1 MRNMEHFDIHN
12 FDKVIAMG
20 GAIFFCLIAIYFIF
34 QTSLIYLIMSL
45 FGLGSCILWLFIR
58 NKKNLL
64 SYIVGINESNN
75 KNIFYCLFI
84 IYLLLFVISILI
96 ILTRQDVYVRPLS
109 YFIIISIMSSI
120 VGLEIIFSTK
130 KHQTYILLQIILIG
144 VSLYL
149 TQVSLFPG
157 VVGVDPWFHQMFSSK
172 MINEGYIPGGSS
184 YSQLPIFHLL
194 VSITTIITNL
204 SYKYSSI
211 LSIGFLQLIVNIMV
225 IFLFG
230 KYLFNEKVGLLSGLL
245 LTTANYHVFMG
256 SRPISNTI
264 ACVIILLILYIL
276 IVLRKTKPIKYT
288 FLLLM
293 LMLVL
298 IMTHTVASMGL
309 AIILLVC
316 WGVSIMYK
324 HENVRISRYISFSLL
339 TFFIVAMFG
348 WWIYASGHIT
358 TLAKLIKWGF
368 SIDIFNKTPLEIM
381 SYYTR
386 VPFQEILFSNMSLIL
401 FFSFSIIGCLFMLS
415 DKAGKKKHDSFLFA
429 CIGLT
434 PLIVGFFS
442 LISGHAVIEER
453 WWYLAQIL
461 LAIPVGLAIIL
472 ICSITNKKVPKVF
485 ILCGSIFVLTFI
497 MILNPNA
504 NIDNNMFMNNSS
516 SRNAVYDSE
525 LQSLKTISSVWDG
538 AIGGDGYFSNTVMQY
553 LGYRYKCIDDM
564 LWDED
569 FNNCDDCIILV
580 REAII
585 DKPFQLYNSS
595 YQLKY
600 NPKTMLDQS
609 AFVKIYDCNTVT
621 GYQQGVMN

>member
-1 MRNMEHFDIHN
+1 MRNMEHFDLNNI
-12 FDKVIAMG
+12 DKAIAMG
-20 GAIFFCLIAIYFIF
+20 GAIFLCLIAIYSIF

-45 FGLGSCILWLFIR
+45 FGLGACILWLFMR
-58 NKKNLL
+58 NKKHYL
-64 SYIVGINESNN
+64 SYLVSINESNN
-75 KNIFYCLFI
+75 QNLFYYLFL
-84 IYLLLFVISILI
+84 IYVLLFAISIVI

-109 YFIIISIMSSI
+109 YFVIISLMVSI

-130 KHQTYILLQIILIG
+130 RHQVYILFQIILIG

-149 TQVSLFPG
+149 TQVLLFPG
-157 VVGVDPWFHQMFSSK
+157 VVGVDPWFHQMFSLK
-172 MINEGYIPGGSS
+172 TINEGYIPDGYS
-184 YSQLPIFHLL
+184 YSKLPIFHVL
-194 VSITTIITNL
+194 VSITAIITNL

-211 LSIGFLQLIVNIMV
+211 SSIGSLQLIVNITV
-225 IFLFG
+225 VFLFG

-245 LTTANYHVFMG
+245 LTTATYHVFMG
-256 SRPISNTI
+256 SRPIPNTI
-264 ACVIILLILYIL
+264 ACVIILLVLYIL
-276 IVLRKTKPIKYT
+276 IVLRKRSPIKYS
-288 FLLLM
+288 FLLII

-298 IMTHTVASMGL
+298 IMTHPVASMGM

-316 WGVSIMYK
+316 WGISILYNYK
-324 HENVRISRYISFSLL
+324 NIRISRYISLSLL

-358 TLAKLIKWGF
+358 TLANLIKWGF
-368 SIDIFNKTPLEIM
+368 SRDVFNKISPEIM
-381 SYYTR
+381 GYYTR
-386 VPFQEILFSNMSLIL
+386 IPFQEILFSNMFLIL

-472 ICSITNKKVPKVF
+472 ICSITNKKAPKIF

-504 NIDNNMFMNNSS
+504 NTDNNIFMKNSS

-525 LQSLKTISSVWDG
+525 LQSLKTISSFWDG
-538 AIGGDGYFSNTVMQY
+538 AISGDGYFCNSIMQY

-569 FNNCDDCIILV
+569 FNNCDDCIILI

-609 AFVKIYDCNTVT
+609 ALLKIYDCDTVT